1 MNSTDVKNM
10 ELIIELQNEFK
21 RRWKEGGDITAKE
34 IWSLSSDT
42 IKRNIEQY
50 KLLAKQEKATK
61 ICEIVDQIFAI
72 CNKTDEDEDDST
84 GYNTIV
90 LTAANRYDD
99 CRYAS
104 PADEPFDIIDWD
116 HFGAR
121 YNPLYLPAN
130 EEIECHKKTRELY
143 NELKHEIAS
152 LGIPDAEDFW
162 RESDAVNEV
171 WYGCIGIMND
181 YKIVAFIVR
190 NDGMLSNTNSIDCT
204 SIYEKNHVSK
214 EYYNHIIME
223 L

>member
-10 ELIIELQNEFK
+10 ELIIELQTEFK

-50 KLLAKQEKATK
+50 KLLAKQEKSTK
-61 ICEIVDQIFAI
+61 IKELVDQIFAI
-72 CNKTDEDEDDST
+72 CNEPDEDGNPGEF
-84 GYNTIV
+84 NTIV
-90 LTAANRYDD
+90 LTAANKYED

-116 HFGAR
+116 HFAHR
-121 YNPLYLPAN
+121 YNPLYFPAN
-130 EEIECHKKTRELY
+130 EEIECHPKANDLY
-143 NELKHEIAS
+143 IQLKQEIAK

-162 RESDAVNEV
+162 RESDAVNEY

-181 YKIVAFIVR
+181 YKIVSFVVR
-190 NDGMLSNTNSIDCT
+190 YDGMLSSEHELETPNVAKD
-204 SIYEKNHVSK
+204 
-214 EYYNHIIME
+214 YYNHIIME
-223 L
+223 I

>member
-21 RRWKEGGDITAKE
+21 HRWKDGGDITAKE
-34 IWSLSSDT
+34 IWSLSNDT

-50 KLLAKQEKATK
+50 KLLAKQEKSTK
-61 ICEIVDQIFAI
+61 IREIVDQIFAI
-72 CNKTDEDEDDST
+72 CNNPNDEDSDPD
-84 GYNTIV
+84 GNTII

-104 PADEPFDIIDWD
+104 SAEEPFDVIDWE
-116 HFGAR
+116 HFAHR
-121 YNPLYLPAN
+121 YNSLFFPIN
-130 EEIECHKKTRELY
+130 EVIECHPKANDLY
-143 NELKHEIAS
+143 IQLKQEIAS
-152 LGIPDAEDFW
+152 LGISDAEDYW

-171 WYGCIGIMND
+171 WYGCIGIMKD

-190 NDGMLSNTNSIDCT
+190 NDGMLSNEHSIDDT

>member
-1 MNSTDVKNM
+1 MNSNDVKNM
-10 ELIIELQNEFK
+10 ELVIELQDEFN
-21 RRWKEGGDITAKE
+21 RRWKAGGDITAKE
-34 IWSLSSDT
+34 IWSLSADT

-61 ICEIVDQIFAI
+61 IRSLVDQIFAI
-72 CNKTDEDEDDST
+72 CNEPDEDGEV
-84 GYNTIV
+84 GEFNTVV

-121 YNPLYLPAN
+121 YNSLYFPAN
-130 EEIECHKKTRELY
+130 EEMECHPKANDLY
-143 NELKHEIAS
+143 IQLKHEVAS
-152 LGIPDAEDFW
+152 LGIPDAEDYW

-171 WYGCIGIMND
+171 WYGCIGIMKD

>member
-50 KLLAKQEKATK
+50 KLLAKQEKSTK
-61 ICEIVDQIFAI
+61 IKEIVDQIFAI
-72 CNKTDEDEDDST
+72 CNVADEDLEADPD
-84 GYNTIV
+84 GNTII

-104 PADEPFDIIDWD
+104 STDEPFDIIDWG
-116 HFGAR
+116 HFGHR
-121 YNPLYLPAN
+121 YNSIFFPIN
-130 EEIECHKKTRELY
+130 EDIECHPKANDLY
-143 NELKHEIAS
+143 IQLKHEIAS
-152 LGIPDAEDFW
+152 LGISDAEDYW
-162 RESDAVNEV
+162 RESDALNEV
-171 WYGCIGIMND
+171 WYGCIGIMKD

-190 NDGMLSNTNSIDCT
+190 NDGMLLNESSIDDT
-204 SIYEKNHVSK
+204 SVYEKNHVSK